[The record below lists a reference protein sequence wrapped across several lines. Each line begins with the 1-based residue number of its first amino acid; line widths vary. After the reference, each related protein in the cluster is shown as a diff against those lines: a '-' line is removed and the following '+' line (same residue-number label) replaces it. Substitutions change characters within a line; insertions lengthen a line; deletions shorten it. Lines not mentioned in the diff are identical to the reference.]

1 MKNYEIR
8 VHWITNDFV
17 TVNRVYDYTGKEF
30 SFVMDEFNLISNQL
44 YDLMNK
50 GKIKTYQAHIAWQ

>member
-8 VHWITNDFV
+8 VQWITNDFV

-30 SFVMDEFNLISNQL
+30 SFVIDEFNLISNQL
-44 YDLMNK
+44 YGLMNK